1 MGFARHVADRVAFLS
16 AGRIVEHAPAA
27 ELFAAPRTD
36 ECRAFLARILKY

>member
-27 ELFAAPRTD
+27 ELFASPQSA
-36 ECRAFLARILKY
+36 ECRDFLARVLKY